1 MGVVLNQSIKNTLIT
16 YLGFGIGAINV
27 LFLYTSFLSDEYF
40 GLVSYL
46 LSTANIMMPLMAF
59 GVHNTIVKFYS
70 SFKTKQSQ
78 NSFLT
83 LMLFLPLL
91 IIIPF
96 GLIGYFA
103 FSFISTWLAGDNL
116 IVVDYVWLIYFAAI
130 TFAYFE
136 VFYAWSKVQMQTV
149 FGNFMK
155 EVFHRLFTT
164 VLLLVLYAGYL
175 TVDEFIYSI
184 VGVYALRMVI
194 MKLYAFSLRFPK
206 LKFERIPNLISILKY
221 TSLIIIAGS
230 VANVILEI
238 DKFMINRY
246 EAIENVAYYGVAIY
260 IATVIGVPYRSMY
273 QIVNPLTAKLLNE
286 KNKVD
291 LKILYQKSSLTL
303 FIISGFIF
311 LIIILNIN
319 ELYKLINENYV
330 DGLIVVFIIGLTKL
344 LDSLLGNNNAILF
357 NSDYYRMVLIL
368 GVFLAVLTVVLNMV
382 FIPLYGING
391 AAFATFIA
399 ILIYNI
405 SKIVFVYYK
414 FNMLPFS
421 ANTVKVIL
429 LLLVSLGVF
438 YFWDFPFHPIINITF
453 KSTLISISYG
463 SLVYGF
469 NLSDD
474 ISVLLNRIFRIGKRG
489 S

>member
-1 MGVVLNQSIKNTLIT
+1 MGVVVNQSIKNTIVT

-91 IIIPF
+91 VIIPF
-96 GLIGYFA
+96 GLIGHFA
-103 FSFISTWLAGDNL
+103 FSYISSWLAADNK
-116 IVVDYVWLIYFAAI
+116 IVVDYVWLIYIAAI

-155 EVFHRLFTT
+155 EVFHRLCTT
-164 VLLLVLYAGYL
+164 LLLLMLHAGYL
-175 TVDEFIYSI
+175 SVNQFIYSV
-184 VGVYALRMVI
+184 VGVYTLRMLI
-194 MKLYAFSLRFPK
+194 MKLYAFSLRLPK
-206 LKFERIPNLISILKY
+206 LKFERIPNVSRILKY
-221 TSLIIIAGS
+221 TTLIIVAGS

-286 KNKVD
+286 KNKID

-311 LIIILNIN
+311 LMIILNIN
-319 ELYKLINENYV
+319 ELYKLINESYV

-344 LDSLLGNNNAILF
+344 SDSLLGNNNAILF
-357 NSDYYRMVLIL
+357 NSDYYRMVLVL
-368 GVFLAVLTVVLNMV
+368 GVFLAVLTIVLNMV

-405 SKIVFVYYK
+405 SKILFVYFK
-414 FNMLPFS
+414 FKILPFS
-421 ANTVKVIL
+421 ANTIKVVL
-429 LLLVSLGVF
+429 LLLVCLGVF
-438 YFWDFPFHPIINITF
+438 YFWDFKFHPVLNIAL
-453 KSTLISISYG
+453 KSLLISMF
-463 SLVYGF
+463 YGF
-469 NLSDD
+469 VVYALHLSDD
-474 ISVLLNRIFRIGKRG
+474 ISILLNKIFRKNKHT

>member
-1 MGVVLNQSIKNTLIT
+1 MGVVVNQSIKNTIVT

-91 IIIPF
+91 VIIPF
-96 GLIGYFA
+96 GLIGHFA
-103 FSFISTWLAGDNL
+103 FSYISSWLAADNK
-116 IVVDYVWLIYFAAI
+116 IVVDYVWLIYIAAI

-155 EVFHRLFTT
+155 EVFHRLCTT
-164 VLLLVLYAGYL
+164 LLLLMLNAGYL
-175 TVDEFIYSI
+175 SVNQFIYSV
-184 VGVYALRMVI
+184 VGVYALRMLI
-194 MKLYAFSLRFPK
+194 MKLYAFSLRLPK
-206 LKFERIPNLISILKY
+206 LKFEKIPNVSRILKY
-221 TSLIIIAGS
+221 TTLIIVAGS

-286 KNKVD
+286 KNKID

-311 LIIILNIN
+311 LMIILNIN
-319 ELYKLINENYV
+319 ELYKLINESYV

-344 LDSLLGNNNAILF
+344 SDSLLGNNNAILF
-357 NSDYYRMVLIL
+357 NSDYYRMVLVL
-368 GVFLAVLTVVLNMV
+368 GVFLAVLTIVLNMV

-405 SKIVFVYYK
+405 SKILFVYFK
-414 FNMLPFS
+414 FKILPFS
-421 ANTVKVIL
+421 ANTIKVVL
-429 LLLVSLGVF
+429 LLLVCLGVF
-438 YFWDFPFHPIINITF
+438 YFWDFKFHPVLNIAL
-453 KSTLISISYG
+453 KSLLISMF
-463 SLVYGF
+463 YGF
-469 NLSDD
+469 VVYALHLSDD
-474 ISVLLNRIFRIGKRG
+474 ISILLNKIFRKNKHT

>member
-1 MGVVLNQSIKNTLIT
+1 MGIVVNQSIKNTVVT
-16 YLGFGIGAINV
+16 YIGFGVGAINV

-46 LSTANIMMPLMAF
+46 LSTANIMMPIMAF
-59 GVHNTIVKFYS
+59 GVHNTIIKFYS

-96 GLIGYFA
+96 GLIGHVA
-103 FSFISTWLAGDNL
+103 FNYISSWLAVDNE
-116 IVVDYVWLIYFAAI
+116 IIVDYVWLIYAAAI

-136 VFYAWSKVQMQTV
+136 IFYAWSKVQMQTV

-155 EVFHRLFTT
+155 EVFHRLATT
-164 VLLLVLYAGYL
+164 VLLLLLNANYL
-175 TVDEFIYSI
+175 TVDQFIYSV
-184 VGVYALRMVI
+184 VGAYALRTII

-206 LKFERIPNLISILKY
+206 IKFDKIPNLVEILKY
-221 TSLIIIAGS
+221 TTLIIIAGS
-230 VANVILEI
+230 IANVILEI

-246 EAIENVAYYGVAIY
+246 VAIENIAYYSVAIY
-260 IATVIGVPYRSMY
+260 IATVIGVPYRSMH

-286 KNKVD
+286 KNKID

-311 LIIILNIN
+311 LLIILNIN
-319 ELYKLINENYV
+319 ELYKLINESYM
-330 DGLIVVFIIGLTKL
+330 DGLIVVFIISITKL
-344 LDSLLGNNNAILF
+344 SDSLLGNNNAILF
-357 NSDYYRMVLIL
+357 NSDYYRMVLVL
-368 GVFLAVLTVVLNMV
+368 GVFLAVLTVVLNIV
-382 FIPLYGING
+382 FIPIYGING

-399 ILIYNI
+399 ILIYNMA
-405 SKIVFVYYK
+405 KVGFVYFK
-414 FNMLPFS
+414 FHMLPFTI
-421 ANTVKVIL
+421 NTMKVVL

-438 YFWDFPFHPIINITF
+438 YFWDFPFHPILNIAL
-453 KSTLISISYG
+453 KSLLIAISYG
-463 SLVYGF
+463 IVIYAF
-469 NLSDD
+469 HLSDD
-474 ISVLLNRIFRIGKRG
+474 ISSLLNKILFRKKQ
-489 S
+489 

>member
-1 MGVVLNQSIKNTLIT
+1 MGVVVNQSIKNTIVT

-91 IIIPF
+91 VIIPF
-96 GLIGYFA
+96 GLIGHFA
-103 FSFISTWLAGDNL
+103 FSYISSWLAADNK
-116 IVVDYVWLIYFAAI
+116 IVVDYVWLIYIAAI

-155 EVFHRLFTT
+155 EVFHRLCTT
-164 VLLLVLYAGYL
+164 LLLLMLNAGYL
-175 TVDEFIYSI
+175 SVNQFIYSV
-184 VGVYALRMVI
+184 VGVYTLRMLI
-194 MKLYAFSLRFPK
+194 MKLYAFSLRLPK
-206 LKFERIPNLISILKY
+206 LKFERIPNVSRILKY
-221 TSLIIIAGS
+221 TTLIIVAGS

-286 KNKVD
+286 KNKID

-311 LIIILNIN
+311 LMIILNIN
-319 ELYKLINENYV
+319 ELYKLINESYV

-344 LDSLLGNNNAILF
+344 SDSLLGNNNAILF
-357 NSDYYRMVLIL
+357 NSDYYRMVLVL
-368 GVFLAVLTVVLNMV
+368 GVFLAVLTIVLNMV

-405 SKIVFVYYK
+405 SKILFVYFK
-414 FNMLPFS
+414 FKILPFS
-421 ANTVKVIL
+421 ANTIKVVL
-429 LLLVSLGVF
+429 LLLVCLGVF
-438 YFWDFPFHPIINITF
+438 YFWDFKFHPVLNIAL
-453 KSTLISISYG
+453 KSLLITMF
-463 SLVYGF
+463 YGF
-469 NLSDD
+469 VVYALHLSDD
-474 ISVLLNRIFRIGKRG
+474 ISILLNKIFRKNKHT

>member
-59 GVHNTIVKFYS
+59 GVHNIIVKFYS

-474 ISVLLNRIFRIGKRG
+474 ISVLLNRIFRIGK
-489 S
+489 

>member
-1 MGVVLNQSIKNTLIT
+1 MGVVVNQSIKNTIVT

-91 IIIPF
+91 VIIPF
-96 GLIGYFA
+96 GLIGHFA
-103 FSFISTWLAGDNL
+103 FSYISSWLAADNK
-116 IVVDYVWLIYFAAI
+116 IVVDYVWLIYIAAI

-155 EVFHRLFTT
+155 EVFHRLCTT
-164 VLLLVLYAGYL
+164 LLLLMLNAGYL
-175 TVDEFIYSI
+175 SVNQFIYSV
-184 VGVYALRMVI
+184 VGVYTLRMLI
-194 MKLYAFSLRFPK
+194 MKLYAFSLRLPK
-206 LKFERIPNLISILKY
+206 LKFERIPNVSRILKY
-221 TSLIIIAGS
+221 TTLIIVAGS

-286 KNKVD
+286 KNKID

-311 LIIILNIN
+311 LMIILNIN
-319 ELYKLINENYV
+319 ELYKLINESYV

-344 LDSLLGNNNAILF
+344 SDSLLGNNNAILF
-357 NSDYYRMVLIL
+357 NSDYYRMVLVL
-368 GVFLAVLTVVLNMV
+368 GVFLAVLTIVLNMV

-405 SKIVFVYYK
+405 SKILFVYFK
-414 FNMLPFS
+414 FKILPFS
-421 ANTVKVIL
+421 ANTIKVVL
-429 LLLVSLGVF
+429 LLLVCLGIF
-438 YFWDFPFHPIINITF
+438 YFWDFKFHPVLNIAL
-453 KSTLISISYG
+453 KSLLITMF
-463 SLVYGF
+463 YGF
-469 NLSDD
+469 VVYALHLSDD
-474 ISVLLNRIFRIGKRG
+474 ISILLNKIFRRNKHA

>member
-1 MGVVLNQSIKNTLIT
+1 MGVVVNQSIKNTIVT

-91 IIIPF
+91 VIIPF
-96 GLIGYFA
+96 GLIGHFA
-103 FSFISTWLAGDNL
+103 FSYISSWLAADNK
-116 IVVDYVWLIYFAAI
+116 IVVDYVWLIYIAAI

-155 EVFHRLFTT
+155 EVFHRLCTT
-164 VLLLVLYAGYL
+164 LLLLMLNAGYL
-175 TVDEFIYSI
+175 SVNQFIYSV
-184 VGVYALRMVI
+184 VGVYALRMLI
-194 MKLYAFSLRFPK
+194 MKLYAFSLRLPK
-206 LKFERIPNLISILKY
+206 LKFERIPNVSRILKY
-221 TSLIIIAGS
+221 TTLIIVAGS

-286 KNKVD
+286 KNKID

-311 LIIILNIN
+311 LMIILNIN
-319 ELYKLINENYV
+319 ELYKLINESYV

-344 LDSLLGNNNAILF
+344 SDSLLGNNNAILF
-357 NSDYYRMVLIL
+357 NSDYYRMVLVL
-368 GVFLAVLTVVLNMV
+368 GVFLAVLTIVLNMV

-405 SKIVFVYYK
+405 SKILFVYFK
-414 FNMLPFS
+414 FKILPFS
-421 ANTVKVIL
+421 ANTIKVVL
-429 LLLVSLGVF
+429 LLLVCLGVF
-438 YFWDFPFHPIINITF
+438 YFWDFKFHPVLNIAL
-453 KSTLISISYG
+453 KSLLISMF
-463 SLVYGF
+463 YGF
-469 NLSDD
+469 VVYALHLSDD
-474 ISVLLNRIFRIGKRG
+474 ISILLNKIFRRNKHA

>member
-1 MGVVLNQSIKNTLIT
+1 MGVVVNQSIKNTIVT

-91 IIIPF
+91 VIIPF
-96 GLIGYFA
+96 GLIGHFA
-103 FSFISTWLAGDNL
+103 FSYISSWLAADNK
-116 IVVDYVWLIYFAAI
+116 IVVDYVWLIYIAAI

-155 EVFHRLFTT
+155 EVFHRLCTT
-164 VLLLVLYAGYL
+164 LLLLMLNAGYL
-175 TVDEFIYSI
+175 SVNQFIYSV
-184 VGVYALRMVI
+184 VGVYALRMLI
-194 MKLYAFSLRFPK
+194 MKLYAFSLRLPK
-206 LKFERIPNLISILKY
+206 LKFEKIPNVSRILKY
-221 TSLIIIAGS
+221 TTLIIVAGS

-286 KNKVD
+286 KNKID

-311 LIIILNIN
+311 LMIILNIN
-319 ELYKLINENYV
+319 ELYKLINESYV

-344 LDSLLGNNNAILF
+344 SDSLLGNNNAILF
-357 NSDYYRMVLIL
+357 NSDYYRMVLVL
-368 GVFLAVLTVVLNMV
+368 GVFLAVLTIVLNMV

-405 SKIVFVYYK
+405 SKILFVYFK
-414 FNMLPFS
+414 FKILPFS
-421 ANTVKVIL
+421 ANTIKVVL
-429 LLLVSLGVF
+429 LLLVCLGVF
-438 YFWDFPFHPIINITF
+438 YFWDFKFHPVINIAL
-453 KSTLISISYG
+453 KSLLISMF
-463 SLVYGF
+463 YGF
-469 NLSDD
+469 VVYALHLSDD
-474 ISVLLNRIFRIGKRG
+474 ISILLNKIFRKNKHT